1 MPSTATSAA
10 TSAASSSLASPRRR
24 SSGFP
29 FRRCELTPR
38 RASVAAAPVAVR
50 CKLADPLRYSN
61 GAVPCNSILN
71 ERILPGVLTTPY
83 LQEMSS
89 KNDMRLRIFSG
100 TSNPA
105 LSQEIA
111 NYLGLELGKIK
122 IKRFAD
128 GEIYVQLQESVRGC
142 DVFLVQPT
150 CPPAN
155 ENLMELLIMIDAC
168 RRASAKNITAVIPY
182 FGYARADR
190 KTQGRE
196 SIAAKL
202 VANMI
207 TEAGANRVLACDLHS
222 GQSMGYF
229 DIPVDHVYGQPVILD
244 YLASK
249 TICSNDLVVVS
260 PDVGGVARARAFAKK
275 LSDAPLAIVDKR
287 RHGHNVAEVM
297 NLIGDVRGKVAVM
310 VDDMIDTAGT
320 IAKGAELLHHEGAR
334 EVYACSTHAVFSPPA
349 IERLSSGLFQEV
361 IITNTIPVLEQK
373 SFPQLT
379 VLSVANLLGETIWR
393 VHDDCSVG
401 REPYSSLDID

>member
-1 MPSTATSAA
+1 MPLCHSPTSAA
-10 TSAASSSLASPRRR
+10 VATAASPIAARSGGLLR
-24 SSGFP
+24 SSRP
-29 FRRCELTPR
+29 
-38 RASVAAAPVAVR
+38 APVVVR
-50 CKLADPLRYSN
+50 CKKVDSLRAINGSPPCIPVSDRSLLTPVNLPVFRDPSMR
-61 GAVPCNSILN
+61 
-71 ERILPGVLTTPY
+71 
-83 LQEMSS
+83 
-89 KNDMRLRIFSG
+89 NDTRLRIFSG
-100 TSNPA
+100 TANPS

-111 NYLGLELGKIK
+111 SYLGLELGKIN

-190 KTQGRE
+190 KSQGRE

-207 TEAGANRVLACDLHS
+207 TEAGANRVLVCDLHS
-222 GQSMGYF
+222 SQAMGYF

-310 VDDMIDTAGT
+310 MDDMIDTAGT
-320 IAKGAELLHHEGAR
+320 IAKGAELLHQEGAR
-334 EVYACSTHAVFSPPA
+334 EVYACCTHAVFSPPA

-361 IITNTIPVLEQK
+361 IITNTIPLKEEK
-373 SFPQLT
+373 TFPQLT
-379 VLSVANLLGETIWR
+379 ILSVANLLGETIWR

-401 REPYSSLDID
+401 HEPYSSLDID